1 MISRRAVTL
10 SVPGALL
17 SLCAPLAVQAAAS
30 RELFTLG
37 RSSNANVVKY
47 AVRAGKDGRLLTSN
61 PVEAYW
67 LMLAENG
74 RREELTWT
82 ERQLAYGFS
91 VSAVT
96 AQGCTLHLAACA
108 DRELRIRA
116 ANGAYHAELA
126 IARTPAIL
134 QSVFVQLDSGAL
146 LPSVRHVEV
155 SGVTATGTRISE
167 RILPR
172 RVSRF

>member
-1 MISRRAVTL
+1 MVSRRAVTL

-17 SLCAPLAVQAAAS
+17 SLCAPLAASAGAS

-47 AVRAGKDGRLLTSN
+47 AVRAGKDGRLLTSA

-82 ERQLAYGFS
+82 ERELAYGFS
-91 VSAVT
+91 VSDVS

-108 DRELRIRA
+108 DRALRVSA
-116 ANGAYHAELA
+116 ANGGYRVELA
-126 IARTPAIL
+126 IAHSPAIL
-134 QSVFVQLDSGAL
+134 HSVFVQLDSGAL

-155 SGVTATGTRISE
+155 SGVTATGMRICE